1 MQTAEVHCIRTRT
14 NIELNEMIK
23 RVLKVGLK
31 GIIGIS
37 VIIGMLY
44 GGFHLWEYATG
55 GDYIAYLKENSETIP
70 LSESF
75 DFKMLDNDI
84 NENSL
89 ILVGEI
95 HGFEEPQ
102 KFDYELFT
110 HLHANH
116 NVKQYY
122 AELDYVQALLLN
134 QYMESGDENLLKDA
148 LKKWAVI
155 QGRNNKDY
163 NDKYRK
169 FHQYYKQLSEQDKF
183 KFVGIDKLQDVHL
196 TLNYLNSL
204 SESAKVEIKET
215 LDLDDVLS
223 QIGQLNSIYSSSSDT
238 LFNLTQI
245 KNNLI
250 HYAEKTNREKVM
262 FENFHALYRQ
272 MNNNEEKAYGYFGL
286 FHVFQY
292 QVNGKQPLAS
302 QIRMSDLGLENKI
315 LSMNF
320 LMVDSYM
327 IMPSNQL
334 PEFMRDS
341 GEYTKMPISS
351 DVMLFMYIYG
361 IKDFKR
367 MTPEN
372 HKSLVK
378 MNAENNPYA
387 TTGRLNKTIQL
398 LPVAEKFEMNEKGKP
413 YVQYTLFVRN
423 SDWAEPE
430 K

>member
-1 MQTAEVHCIRTRT
+1 
-14 NIELNEMIK
+14 MIK
-23 RVLKVGLK
+23 RILKMVIK

-37 VIIGMLY
+37 LIIGILY
-44 GGFHLWEYATG
+44 GGFHLWEYSTG
-55 GDYIAYLKENSETIP
+55 GKYVDYLKENSETVS

-75 DFKMLDNDI
+75 SFKMLDNDI
-84 NENSL
+84 KENRL
-89 ILVGEI
+89 IMVGEI

-110 HLHANH
+110 HLHNNH

-134 QYMESGDENLLKDA
+134 QYLESGDENLLKDV
-148 LKKWAVI
+148 LRKWAVP

-163 NDKYRK
+163 NDKYHK
-169 FHQYYKQLSEQDKF
+169 FHQYYNQLSKYDKF
-183 KFVGIDKLQDVHL
+183 KFIGVDKLQDVHL

-204 SESAKVEIKET
+204 NESTQVEINET
-215 LDLDDVLS
+215 LDLEAILS
-223 QIGQLNSIYSSSSDT
+223 QIGQLDSIYSNSPDT
-238 LFNLTQI
+238 LFTLTHIKSNL
-245 KNNLI
+245 K
-250 HYAEKTNREKVM
+250 HYTENTNREKVM
-262 FENFHALYRQ
+262 FENFYTLYK
-272 MNNNEEKAYGYFGL
+272 NTDDGISKAYGYFGL

-302 QIRMSDLGLENKI
+302 QLRTSDLGLENKM
-315 LSMNF
+315 LSINF

-327 IMPSNQL
+327 IMPSNLL
-334 PEFMRDS
+334 PEFIRDS
-341 GEYTKMPISS
+341 GKYTKMPISS

-378 MNAENNPYA
+378 MNAENSPYA
-387 TTGRLNKTIQL
+387 TSKRLNKTIQL
-398 LPVAEKFEMNEKGKP
+398 LPVAQKFEFNEKGKP

>member
-1 MQTAEVHCIRTRT
+1 
-14 NIELNEMIK
+14 MIK
-23 RVLKVGLK
+23 RILKMVLKGVIGISL
-31 GIIGIS
+31 IIGI
-37 VIIGMLY
+37 LY
-44 GGFHLWEYATG
+44 GGFHLWEYSTG
-55 GDYIAYLKENSETIP
+55 GKYVDYLKENSETVP

-75 DFKMLDNDI
+75 SFKMLDNDI
-84 NENSL
+84 KENRL
-89 ILVGEI
+89 IMVGEV

-110 HLHANH
+110 HLHTYH

-134 QYMESGDENLLKDA
+134 QYLESGDENLLKDV
-148 LKKWAVI
+148 LRKWVVV

-169 FHQYYKQLSEQDKF
+169 FHQYYNQLSNQDKF
-183 KFVGIDKLQDVHL
+183 KFIGVDKLQDVQL

-204 SESAKVEIKET
+204 NESTQVEINET
-215 LDLDDVLS
+215 LDLDAILN
-223 QIGQLNSIYSSSSDT
+223 QIGQLDSIYSNSPDT
-238 LFNLTQI
+238 LFTLTHI
-245 KNNLI
+245 KNNLK
-250 HYAEKTNREKVM
+250 HYAEKKNREEVM
-262 FENFHALYRQ
+262 FENFYTLYKQTDDGISR
-272 MNNNEEKAYGYFGL
+272 AYGYFGL

-302 QIRMSDLGLENKI
+302 QIRISDLGLENKM

-341 GEYTKMPISS
+341 GKYTKMPISS

-378 MNAENNPYA
+378 MNAENSPYA
-387 TTGRLNKTIQL
+387 TSNRLNKTIQL
-398 LPVAEKFEMNEKGKP
+398 LPVAQKFEFNEKGKP

>member
-1 MQTAEVHCIRTRT
+1 
-14 NIELNEMIK
+14 MIK
-23 RVLKVGLK
+23 RILKVVLK

-37 VIIGMLY
+37 LIIGILY
-44 GGFHLWEYATG
+44 GGFHLWEYSTG
-55 GDYIAYLKENSETIP
+55 GKYVDYLKENSETVS

-75 DFKMLDNDI
+75 SFKMLDNDI
-84 NENSL
+84 KENSL

-110 HLHANH
+110 HLHTNH
-116 NVKQYY
+116 NIKQYY

-134 QYMESGDENLLKDA
+134 QYMESGDENLLNDA

-155 QGRNNKDY
+155 QGRKNKDY
-163 NDKYRK
+163 YDKYRK

-183 KFVGIDKLQDVHL
+183 KFFGIDKLQDVHL

-204 SESAKVEIKET
+204 NESTKVEIKET
-215 LDLDDVLS
+215 LDLEAILS
-223 QIGQLNSIYSSSSDT
+223 HIGQLNSIYSNSSDT
-238 LFNLTQI
+238 LFILTQI

-272 MNNNEEKAYGYFGL
+272 INNNEEKAYGYFGL
-286 FHVFQY
+286 FHIFQY

-334 PEFMRDS
+334 PEFMRDRRK
-341 GEYTKMPISS
+341 YTKMPISS

-372 HKSLVK
+372 YKSLVK
-378 MNAENNPYA
+378 MNAENSPYA
-387 TTGRLNKTIQL
+387 KSSRLNKTIQL
-398 LPVAEKFEMNEKGKP
+398 LPVAQKFKFNEKGKP
-413 YVQYTLFVRN
+413 YVQYTVFIRN

>member
-1 MQTAEVHCIRTRT
+1 
-14 NIELNEMIK
+14 MIK
-23 RVLKVGLK
+23 RILKMVLKGVIGISL
-31 GIIGIS
+31 IIGI
-37 VIIGMLY
+37 LY
-44 GGFHLWEYATG
+44 GGFHLWEYSTG
-55 GDYIAYLKENSETIP
+55 GKYVDYLKENSETVP

-75 DFKMLDNDI
+75 SFKMLDNDI
-84 NENSL
+84 KENRL
-89 ILVGEI
+89 IMVGEV

-110 HLHANH
+110 HLHTYH

-134 QYMESGDENLLKDA
+134 QYLESGDENLLKDV
-148 LKKWAVI
+148 LRKWVVV

-169 FHQYYKQLSEQDKF
+169 FHQYYNQLSNQDKF
-183 KFVGIDKLQDVHL
+183 KFIGVDKLQDVQL

-204 SESAKVEIKET
+204 NESTQVEINET
-215 LDLDDVLS
+215 LDLDAILN
-223 QIGQLNSIYSSSSDT
+223 QIGQLDSIYSNSPDT
-238 LFNLTQI
+238 LFTLTHI
-245 KNNLI
+245 KNNLK
-250 HYAEKTNREKVM
+250 HYAEKTNREEVM
-262 FENFHALYRQ
+262 FENFYTLYKQTDDGISR
-272 MNNNEEKAYGYFGL
+272 AYGYFGL

-302 QIRMSDLGLENKI
+302 QIRISDLGLENKM

-341 GEYTKMPISS
+341 GKYTKMPISS

-378 MNAENNPYA
+378 MNAENSPYA
-387 TTGRLNKTIQL
+387 TSNRLNKTIQL
-398 LPVAEKFEMNEKGKP
+398 LPVAQKFEFNEKGKP

>member
-1 MQTAEVHCIRTRT
+1 
-14 NIELNEMIK
+14 MIK
-23 RVLKVGLK
+23 RILKMVLK

-37 VIIGMLY
+37 LIIGILY
-44 GGFHLWEYATG
+44 GGFHLWEYSTG
-55 GDYIAYLKENSETIP
+55 GKYVDYLKENSETVS

-75 DFKMLDNDI
+75 SFKMLDNDI
-84 NENSL
+84 KENRL
-89 ILVGEI
+89 IMVGEI

-110 HLHANH
+110 HLHKNH
-116 NVKQYY
+116 NIKQYY

-134 QYMESGDENLLKDA
+134 QYLESGDENLLKDV
-148 LKKWAVI
+148 LRKWAVP

-169 FHQYYKQLSEQDKF
+169 FHQYYNQLSKQDKF
-183 KFVGIDKLQDVHL
+183 KFIGVDKLQDVHL

-204 SESAKVEIKET
+204 NESTQVEINET
-215 LDLDDVLS
+215 LDLDAILS
-223 QIGQLNSIYSSSSDT
+223 QIGQLDSIYSNSPDT
-238 LFNLTQI
+238 LFTLTHI
-245 KNNLI
+245 KNNLK
-250 HYAEKTNREKVM
+250 HYTENTNREKVM
-262 FENFHALYRQ
+262 FENFYTLYKQTDDGISR
-272 MNNNEEKAYGYFGL
+272 AYGYFGL

-302 QIRMSDLGLENKI
+302 QIRASDLGLENKM

-334 PEFMRDS
+334 PEFIRDN
-341 GEYTKMPISS
+341 GKYTKMPISS
-351 DVMLFMYIYG
+351 DEMLFMYIYG

-378 MNAENNPYA
+378 MNAENSPYA
-387 TTGRLNKTIQL
+387 TSNRLNKTIQL
-398 LPVAEKFEMNEKGKP
+398 LPVAQKFEFNEKGKP
-413 YVQYTLFVRN
+413 YVQYTLFIRN